1 MSEYKYKLVDNKW
14 GIKEDN
20 ILTPI
25 KEKVINGKK
34 VYNTN
39 EINKWVKYGLDMGYI
54 DKENTEIVNWI
65 KILKDK
71 VIDL

>member
-1 MSEYKYKLVDNKW
+1 MKKVN
-14 GIKEDN
+14 
-20 ILTPI
+20 
-25 KEKVINGKK
+25 EKVLKSGMKK

-54 DKENTEIVNWI
+54 DKTNKEIIDWI

-71 VIDL
+71 VVDI

>member
-1 MSEYKYKLVDNKW
+1 MSEYKYKLVDNNWK
-14 GIKEDN
+14 IKETS
-20 ILTPI
+20 TPI
-25 KEKVINGKK
+25 KEKVIDGKK

-54 DKENTEIVNWI
+54 DKKNSEIVNWI